1 MLKIMCCGRA
11 IDCVILPCKTGKSPA
26 CRKQAR
32 DDINGSEFITLTITN
47 NKAMRKK
54 LFSLVALAAAI
65 ASTTF
70 AQPAPQLRADNID
83 QVLGAMTLEEKATLV
98 VGTGMGGF
106 SASPVIG
113 SSSSLVPGAAGTTA
127 SIPRLGIPSIVLSD
141 GPAGVR
147 INPERNYDHNKYY
160 ATHFPIG
167 TALACTWNPTL
178 VAQVGQAIG
187 QEASD
192 YGVEV
197 MLSPGVCL
205 MRNPLCGRNFE
216 YYSEDPVLSGNIAA
230 AYINGIQSQGV
241 GTSIKHFAFNNQE
254 TQRMGNDARVSQR
267 AARELYLKNFEIAI
281 EKAQPWTVMSSYN
294 LVNGT
299 LTSES
304 YDLLTAILRNDW
316 GFKGLVMTDWFG
328 GMDPVHRGGKSD
340 RPANIKAGN
349 DLIEPGSE
357 ADSKAIVEAV
367 KNGQLKEKDLDAC
380 VRRVLE
386 LVVKTKRFAGQKYS
400 NHPDLTA
407 HAQITRN
414 SAAEG
419 AVLLKNNGG
428 LPFTGNVK
436 NVALY
441 GCGSYDLVAGGT
453 GSGNVNRAYTISLV
467 EGLRTAGYNV
477 DETLINEYT
486 GYVNDYYK
494 KNPKPGPLELRV
506 PTLPSE
512 KDINIDANDVK
523 QNDIAVITLH
533 RISGEGQ
540 DRTIAQYNLEQ
551 NEKDLIKKVCDAYHR
566 AGKKVVVVLNIGG
579 AIETASWKDEPDAIL
594 VPWQSGQEIGNSIT
608 DLLSGKATPSGK
620 LSMTWPVKV
629 EDDPSTVNFPAN
641 TSGYDIN
648 NMTGDASKM
657 ADVKNVGYTDYDEDI
672 YVGYRYYD
680 TFNKNVS
687 YPFGYGLSYTTFA
700 YSNVK
705 AVDNGNTVTVTV
717 TVTNNGNRA
726 GKEVAECYVTAPK
739 GSVEKPAQELKAFAK
754 TRNLQPGESE
764 TLTMSIDKIQLASF
778 VTKQSAWVADA
789 GTYTF
794 KVGASS
800 RDIKG
805 TATLKLKSAKK
816 KVSNVLAPKQKLDL
830 LTQK

>member
-1 MLKIMCCGRA
+1 MKGI
-11 IDCVILPCKTGKSPA
+11 
-26 CRKQAR
+26 
-32 DDINGSEFITLTITN
+32 ITTC
-47 NKAMRKK
+47 A
-54 LFSLVALAAAI
+54 ALAV
-65 ASTTF
+65 SGMMM
-70 AQPAPQLRADNID
+70 AQPKLTANNID
-83 QVLGAMTLEEKATLV
+83 AVIKAMTLEEKATIV
-98 VGTGMGGF
+98 VGTGMAGF

-127 SIPRLGIPSIVLSD
+127 AIPRLGIPSIVLSD

-147 INPERNYDHNKYY
+147 INPERDYDHNKYY

-167 TALACTWNPTL
+167 TSLACSWNTTL
-178 VAQVGQAIG
+178 VSQIGTAIG

-230 AYINGIQSQGV
+230 AYISGIQSQGV
-241 GTSIKHFAFNNQE
+241 GTSIKHFCFNNQE

-281 EKAQPWTVMSSYN
+281 KKAQPWTVMSSYN

-299 LTSES
+299 MTSES
-304 YDLLTAILRNDW
+304 HDLLTNILRTDW
-316 GFKGLVMTDWFG
+316 GYKGLVMTDWFG
-328 GMDPVHRGGKSD
+328 GMDPVHRGGKTD
-340 RPANIKAGN
+340 RAANIHAGN
-349 DLIEPGSE
+349 DLIEPGLDQDR
-357 ADSKAIVEAV
+357 ADVVAAV
-367 KNGQLKEKDLDAC
+367 KNGTLSEKDLDVC

-386 LVVKTKRFAGQKYS
+386 LVVKTKRFAGVKY
-400 NHPDLTA
+400 NNKPDLTA
-407 HAQITRN
+407 HAQVTRQA
-414 SAAEG
+414 AAEG
-419 AVLLKNNGG
+419 SVLLKNNGG
-428 LPFTGNVK
+428 LPFNNVK

-467 EGLRTAGYNV
+467 EGMRNAGYTV
-477 DETLINEYT
+477 DLDLLNEYT
-486 GYVNDYYK
+486 PYINDYYK
-494 KNPKPGPLELRV
+494 KNPKPGPLDLKV

-512 KDINIDANDVK
+512 KEVNVTDAEVNR
-523 QNDIAVITLH
+523 NDIAVITLH
-533 RISGEGQ
+533 RISGEGA
-540 DRTIAQYNLEQ
+540 DRTIAQYNLED
-551 NEKDLIKKVCDAYHR
+551 NEKALIKNVCDAYHK

-594 VPWQSGQEIGNSIT
+594 VPWQCGQEIGNSIA

-629 EDDPSTVNFPAN
+629 EDDPSTANFPAN

-648 NMTGDASKM
+648 NMRGDASKVLN
-657 ADVKNVGYTDYDEDI
+657 VKNIGYTDYDEDI

-687 YPFGYGLSYTTFA
+687 YPFGYGLSYTTFS
-700 YSNVK
+700 YSGVK
-705 AVDNGNTVTVTV
+705 ATDNGNTVTVTA
-717 TVTNNGNRA
+717 TITNTGNKA
-726 GKEVAECYVTAPK
+726 GKEVAEVYVTAPK
-739 GSVEKPAQELKAFAK
+739 GKVEKPAQELKAFAK
-754 TRNLQPGESE
+754 TRTLQPGQSE
-764 TLTMSIDKIQLASF
+764 TLTMTIDKAELASF
-778 VTKQSAWVADA
+778 VTSKSAWVADA

-805 TATLKLKSAKK
+805 TAKLNLKGSTK
-816 KVSNVLAPKQKLDL
+816 KVTNSLAPKVKLNL

>member
-1 MLKIMCCGRA
+1 MKGI
-11 IDCVILPCKTGKSPA
+11 
-26 CRKQAR
+26 
-32 DDINGSEFITLTITN
+32 ITTC
-47 NKAMRKK
+47 A
-54 LFSLVALAAAI
+54 ALAV
-65 ASTTF
+65 SGMMM
-70 AQPAPQLRADNID
+70 AQPKLTANNID
-83 QVLGAMTLEEKATLV
+83 AVIKAMTLEEKATIV
-98 VGTGMGGF
+98 VGTGMAGF

-127 SIPRLGIPSIVLSD
+127 AIPRLGIPSIVLSD

-147 INPERNYDHNKYY
+147 INPERDYDHNKYY

-167 TALACTWNPTL
+167 TSLACSWNTTL
-178 VAQVGQAIG
+178 VSQIGTAIG

-230 AYINGIQSQGV
+230 AYISGIQSQGV
-241 GTSIKHFAFNNQE
+241 GTSIKHFCFNNQE

-281 EKAQPWTVMSSYN
+281 KKAQPWTVMSSYN

-299 LTSES
+299 MTSES
-304 YDLLTAILRNDW
+304 HDLLTNILRTDW
-316 GFKGLVMTDWFG
+316 GYKGLVMTDWFG
-328 GMDPVHRGGKSD
+328 GMDPVHRGGKTN
-340 RPANIKAGN
+340 RAANIHAGN
-349 DLIEPGSE
+349 DLIEPGLDQDR
-357 ADSKAIVEAV
+357 ADVVAAV
-367 KNGQLKEKDLDAC
+367 KNGTLSEKDLDVC

-386 LVVKTKRFAGQKYS
+386 LVVKTKRFAGVKY
-400 NHPDLTA
+400 NNKPDLTA
-407 HAQITRN
+407 HAQVTRQA
-414 SAAEG
+414 AAEG
-419 AVLLKNNGG
+419 SVLLKNNGG
-428 LPFTGNVK
+428 LPLNNVK

-467 EGLRTAGYNV
+467 EGMRNAGYTV
-477 DETLINEYT
+477 DLDLLNEYT
-486 GYVNDYYK
+486 PYINDYYK
-494 KNPKPGPLELRV
+494 KNPKPGPLDLKV

-512 KDINIDANDVK
+512 KEVNVTDAEVNR
-523 QNDIAVITLH
+523 NDIAVITLH
-533 RISGEGQ
+533 RISGEGA
-540 DRTIAQYNLEQ
+540 DRTIAQYNLED
-551 NEKDLIKKVCDAYHR
+551 NEKALIKNVCDAYHK

-594 VPWQSGQEIGNSIT
+594 VPWQCGQEIGNSIA

-629 EDDPSTVNFPAN
+629 EDDPSTANFPAN

-648 NMTGDASKM
+648 NMRGDGSKVVN
-657 ADVKNVGYTDYDEDI
+657 VKNIGYTDYDEDI

-680 TFNKNVS
+680 SFNKNVS
-687 YPFGYGLSYTTFA
+687 YPFGYGLSYTTFS
-700 YSNVK
+700 YSGVK
-705 AVDNGNTVTVTV
+705 STDNGNTVTVTA
-717 TVTNNGNRA
+717 TITNTGNKA
-726 GKEVAECYVTAPK
+726 GKEVAEVYVTAPK
-739 GSVEKPAQELKAFAK
+739 GKVEKPAQELKAFAK
-754 TRNLQPGESE
+754 TRTLQPGQSE
-764 TLTMSIDKIQLASF
+764 TLTMTIDKAELASF
-778 VTKQSAWVADA
+778 VTSKSAWVADA

-805 TATLKLKSAKK
+805 TAKLNLKGSTK
-816 KVSNVLAPKQKLDL
+816 KVTNTLAPKVKLNL

>member
-1 MLKIMCCGRA
+1 MKGI
-11 IDCVILPCKTGKSPA
+11 
-26 CRKQAR
+26 
-32 DDINGSEFITLTITN
+32 ITTC
-47 NKAMRKK
+47 A
-54 LFSLVALAAAI
+54 ALAV
-65 ASTTF
+65 SGMMM
-70 AQPAPQLRADNID
+70 AQPKLTANNID
-83 QVLGAMTLEEKATLV
+83 AVIKAMTLEEKATIV
-98 VGTGMGGF
+98 VGTGMAGF

-127 SIPRLGIPSIVLSD
+127 AIPRLGIPSIVLSD

-147 INPERNYDHNKYY
+147 INPERDYDHNKYY

-167 TALACTWNPTL
+167 TSLACSWNTTL
-178 VAQVGQAIG
+178 VSQIGTAIG

-230 AYINGIQSQGV
+230 AYISGIQSQGV
-241 GTSIKHFAFNNQE
+241 GTSIKHFCFNNQE

-281 EKAQPWTVMSSYN
+281 KKAQPWTVMSSYN

-299 LTSES
+299 MTSES
-304 YDLLTAILRNDW
+304 HDLLTNILRTDW
-316 GFKGLVMTDWFG
+316 GYKGLVMTDWFG
-328 GMDPVHRGGKSD
+328 GMDPVHRGGKTN
-340 RPANIKAGN
+340 RAANIHAGN
-349 DLIEPGSE
+349 DLIEPGLDQDR
-357 ADSKAIVEAV
+357 ADVVAAV
-367 KNGQLKEKDLDAC
+367 KNGTLSEKDLDVC

-386 LVVKTKRFAGQKYS
+386 LVVKTKRFAGVKY
-400 NHPDLTA
+400 NNKPDLTA
-407 HAQITRN
+407 HAQVTRQA
-414 SAAEG
+414 AAEG
-419 AVLLKNNGG
+419 SVLLKNNGG
-428 LPFTGNVK
+428 LPFNNVK

-467 EGLRTAGYNV
+467 EGMRNAGYTV
-477 DETLINEYT
+477 DLDLLNEYT
-486 GYVNDYYK
+486 PYINDYYK
-494 KNPKPGPLELRV
+494 KNPKPGPLDLKV

-512 KDINIDANDVK
+512 KEVNVTDAEVNR
-523 QNDIAVITLH
+523 NDIAVITLH
-533 RISGEGQ
+533 RISGEGA
-540 DRTIAQYNLEQ
+540 DRTIAQYNLED
-551 NEKDLIKKVCDAYHR
+551 NEKALIKNVCDAYHK

-594 VPWQSGQEIGNSIT
+594 VPWQCGQEIGNSIA

-629 EDDPSTVNFPAN
+629 EDDPSTANFPAN

-648 NMTGDASKM
+648 NMRGDASKVLN
-657 ADVKNVGYTDYDEDI
+657 VKNIGYTDYDEDI

-687 YPFGYGLSYTTFA
+687 YPFGYGLSYTTFS
-700 YSNVK
+700 YSGVK
-705 AVDNGNTVTVTV
+705 ATDNGNTVTVTA
-717 TVTNNGNRA
+717 TITNTGNKA
-726 GKEVAECYVTAPK
+726 GKEVAEVYVTAPK
-739 GSVEKPAQELKAFAK
+739 GKVEKPAQELKAFAK
-754 TRNLQPGESE
+754 TRTLQPGQSE
-764 TLTMSIDKIQLASF
+764 TLTMTIDKAELASF
-778 VTKQSAWVADA
+778 VTSKSAWVADA

-805 TATLKLKSAKK
+805 TAKLNLKGSTK
-816 KVSNVLAPKQKLDL
+816 KVTNSLAPKVKLNL

>member
-1 MLKIMCCGRA
+1 MKGI
-11 IDCVILPCKTGKSPA
+11 
-26 CRKQAR
+26 
-32 DDINGSEFITLTITN
+32 ITTC
-47 NKAMRKK
+47 A
-54 LFSLVALAAAI
+54 ALAV
-65 ASTTF
+65 SGMMM
-70 AQPAPQLRADNID
+70 AQPKLTANNID
-83 QVLGAMTLEEKATLV
+83 AVIKAMTLEEKATIV
-98 VGTGMGGF
+98 VGTGMAGF

-127 SIPRLGIPSIVLSD
+127 AIPRLGIPSIVLSD

-147 INPERNYDHNKYY
+147 INPERDYDHNKYY

-167 TALACTWNPTL
+167 TSLACSWNTTL
-178 VAQVGQAIG
+178 VSQIGTAIG

-230 AYINGIQSQGV
+230 AYISGIQSQGV
-241 GTSIKHFAFNNQE
+241 GTSIKHFCFNNQE

-281 EKAQPWTVMSSYN
+281 KKAQPWTVMSSYN

-299 LTSES
+299 MTSES
-304 YDLLTAILRNDW
+304 HDLLTNILRTDW
-316 GFKGLVMTDWFG
+316 GYKGLVMTDWFG
-328 GMDPVHRGGKSD
+328 GMDPVHRGGKTN
-340 RPANIKAGN
+340 RAANIHAGN
-349 DLIEPGSE
+349 DLIEPGLDQDR
-357 ADSKAIVEAV
+357 ADVVAAV
-367 KNGQLKEKDLDAC
+367 KNGTLSEKDLDVC

-386 LVVKTKRFAGQKYS
+386 LVVKTKRFAGVKY
-400 NHPDLTA
+400 NNKPDLTA
-407 HAQITRN
+407 HAQVTRQA
-414 SAAEG
+414 AAEG
-419 AVLLKNNGG
+419 SVLLKNNGG
-428 LPFTGNVK
+428 LPFNNVK

-467 EGLRTAGYNV
+467 EGMRNAGYTV
-477 DETLINEYT
+477 DLDLLNEYT
-486 GYVNDYYK
+486 PYINDYYK
-494 KNPKPGPLELRV
+494 KNPKPGPLDLKV

-512 KDINIDANDVK
+512 KEVNVTDAEVNR
-523 QNDIAVITLH
+523 NDIAVITLH
-533 RISGEGQ
+533 RISGEGA
-540 DRTIAQYNLEQ
+540 DRTIAQYNLED
-551 NEKDLIKKVCDAYHR
+551 NEKALIKNVCNAYHK

-594 VPWQSGQEIGNSIT
+594 VPWQCGQEIGNSIA

-629 EDDPSTVNFPAN
+629 EDDPSTANFPAN

-648 NMTGDASKM
+648 NMRGDASKVLN
-657 ADVKNVGYTDYDEDI
+657 VKNIGYTDYDEDI

-687 YPFGYGLSYTTFA
+687 YPFGYGLSYTTFS
-700 YSNVK
+700 YSGVK
-705 AVDNGNTVTVTV
+705 ATDNGNTVTVTA
-717 TVTNNGNRA
+717 TITNTGNKA
-726 GKEVAECYVTAPK
+726 GKEVAEVYVTAPK
-739 GSVEKPAQELKAFAK
+739 GKVEKPAQELKAFAK
-754 TRNLQPGESE
+754 TRTLQPGQSE
-764 TLTMSIDKIQLASF
+764 TLTMTIDKAELASF
-778 VTKQSAWVADA
+778 VTSKSAWVADA

-805 TATLKLKSAKK
+805 TAKLNLKGSTK
-816 KVSNVLAPKQKLDL
+816 KVTNSLAPKVKLNL

>member
-1 MLKIMCCGRA
+1 MKGI
-11 IDCVILPCKTGKSPA
+11 ITA
-26 CRKQAR
+26 CA
-32 DDINGSEFITLTITN
+32 
-47 NKAMRKK
+47 
-54 LFSLVALAAAI
+54 ALAV
-65 ASTTF
+65 SGMMM
-70 AQPAPQLRADNID
+70 AQPKLTANNID
-83 QVLGAMTLEEKATLV
+83 AVIKAMTLEEKATIV
-98 VGTGMGGF
+98 VGTGMAGF
-106 SASPVIG
+106 SNSPVIG

-127 SIPRLGIPSIVLSD
+127 AIPRLGIPSIVLSD

-167 TALACTWNPTL
+167 TALACSWNTTL
-178 VAQVGQAIG
+178 VSEVGKAIG
-187 QEASD
+187 EEASA

-230 AYINGIQSQGV
+230 AYISGIQSQGV

-281 EKAQPWTVMSSYN
+281 TKAQPWTVMSSYN

-304 YDLLTAILRNDW
+304 HDLLTSVLRNDW

-328 GMDPVHRGGKSD
+328 GMDPVRRGGKTD
-340 RPANIKAGN
+340 RAANIHAGN
-349 DLIEPGSE
+349 DLIEPGLDQDR
-357 ADSKAIVEAV
+357 ADIVAAV
-367 KNGQLKEKDLDAC
+367 KSGKLSVKDLDTC

-386 LVVKTKRFAGQKYS
+386 LVVKTKRFQGYKYD
-400 NHPDLTA
+400 NKPDLTA
-407 HAQITRN
+407 HAQVTRQG
-414 SAAEG
+414 AAEG
-419 AVLLKNNGG
+419 SVLLKNNAA
-428 LPFTGNVK
+428 LPFTHVK

-467 EGLRTAGYNV
+467 EGMRNAGYNV
-477 DETLINEYT
+477 DVDLINEYT
-486 GYVNDYYK
+486 PYIEDYYK
-494 KNPKPGPLELRV
+494 KNPKPGPLDLKV

-512 KDINIDANDVK
+512 KDVK
-523 QNDIAVITLH
+523 VTDEEVSRNDIAVITLH

-540 DRTIAQYNLEQ
+540 DRTIAQYNLED
-551 NEKDLIKKVCDAYHR
+551 NEKALIKNVCDAYHK

-579 AIETASWKDEPDAIL
+579 AIETASWKNEPDAIL
-594 VPWQSGQEIGNSIT
+594 VPWQCGQEIGNSIA
-608 DLLSGKATPSGK
+608 DLLSGKSTPSGK

-629 EDDPSTVNFPAN
+629 EDDPSTANFPAN

-648 NMTGDASKM
+648 GFSRDASKF
-657 ADVKNVGYTDYDEDI
+657 ADVKNIGYTDYDEDI

-680 TFNKNVS
+680 TFKKNVS
-687 YPFGYGLSYTTFA
+687 YPFGYGLSYTTFS
-700 YSNVK
+700 YSGVK
-705 AVDNGNTVTVTV
+705 AADNGNTVTVTA
-717 TVTNNGNRA
+717 TITNTGKRA
-726 GKEVAECYVTAPK
+726 GKEVAEVYVTAPK
-739 GSVEKPAQELKAFAK
+739 GKVEKPAQELKAFAK
-754 TRNLQPGESE
+754 TRTLQPGESE
-764 TLTMSIDKIQLASF
+764 TLTMTIDKIQLASF
-778 VTKQSAWVADA
+778 VTAQSAWVADA

-805 TATLKLKSAKK
+805 TATLNLKGLKK
-816 KVSNVLAPKQKLDL
+816 KVSNALAPKTKLHLLSQK
-830 LTQK
+830 

>member
-1 MLKIMCCGRA
+1 MKGI
-11 IDCVILPCKTGKSPA
+11 
-26 CRKQAR
+26 
-32 DDINGSEFITLTITN
+32 ITTC
-47 NKAMRKK
+47 A
-54 LFSLVALAAAI
+54 ALAV
-65 ASTTF
+65 SGMMM
-70 AQPAPQLRADNID
+70 AQPKLTANNID
-83 QVLGAMTLEEKATLV
+83 AVIKAMTLEEKATIV
-98 VGTGMGGF
+98 VGTGMAGF

-127 SIPRLGIPSIVLSD
+127 AIPRLGIPSIVLSD

-147 INPERNYDHNKYY
+147 INPERDYDHNKYY

-167 TALACTWNPTL
+167 TSLACSWNTTL
-178 VAQVGQAIG
+178 VSQIGTAIG

-230 AYINGIQSQGV
+230 AYISGIQSQGV
-241 GTSIKHFAFNNQE
+241 GTSIKHFCFNNQE

-281 EKAQPWTVMSSYN
+281 KKAQPWTVMSSYN

-299 LTSES
+299 MTSES
-304 YDLLTAILRNDW
+304 HDLLTNILRTDW
-316 GFKGLVMTDWFG
+316 GYKGLVMTDWFG
-328 GMDPVHRGGKSD
+328 GMDPVHRGGKTN
-340 RPANIKAGN
+340 RAANIHAGN
-349 DLIEPGSE
+349 DLIEPGLDQDR
-357 ADSKAIVEAV
+357 ADVVAAV
-367 KNGQLKEKDLDAC
+367 KNGTLSEKDLDVC

-386 LVVKTKRFAGQKYS
+386 LVVKTKRFAGVKY
-400 NHPDLTA
+400 NNKPDLTA
-407 HAQITRN
+407 HAQVTRQA
-414 SAAEG
+414 AAEG
-419 AVLLKNNGG
+419 SVLLKNNGG
-428 LPFTGNVK
+428 LPLNNVK

-467 EGLRTAGYNV
+467 EGMRNAGYTV
-477 DETLINEYT
+477 DLDLLNEYT
-486 GYVNDYYK
+486 PYINDYYK
-494 KNPKPGPLELRV
+494 KNPKPGPLDLKV

-512 KDINIDANDVK
+512 KEVNVTDAEVNR
-523 QNDIAVITLH
+523 NDIAVITLH
-533 RISGEGQ
+533 RISGEGA
-540 DRTIAQYNLEQ
+540 DRTIAQYNLED
-551 NEKDLIKKVCDAYHR
+551 NEKALIKNVCDAYHK

-594 VPWQSGQEIGNSIT
+594 VPWQCGQEIGNSIA

-629 EDDPSTVNFPAN
+629 EDDPSTANFPAN

-648 NMTGDASKM
+648 NMRGDASKVLN
-657 ADVKNVGYTDYDEDI
+657 VKNIGYTDYDEDI

-687 YPFGYGLSYTTFA
+687 YPFGYGLSYTTFS
-700 YSNVK
+700 YSGVK
-705 AVDNGNTVTVTV
+705 ATDNGNTVTVTA
-717 TVTNNGNRA
+717 TITNTGNKA
-726 GKEVAECYVTAPK
+726 GKEVAEVYVTAPK
-739 GSVEKPAQELKAFAK
+739 GKVEKPAQELKAFAK
-754 TRNLQPGESE
+754 TRTLRPGQSE
-764 TLTMSIDKIQLASF
+764 TLTMTIDKAELASF
-778 VTKQSAWVADA
+778 VTSKSAWVADA

-805 TATLKLKSAKK
+805 TAKLNLKGSTK
-816 KVSNVLAPKQKLDL
+816 KVTNSLAPKVKLNL

>member
-1 MLKIMCCGRA
+1 MKGI
-11 IDCVILPCKTGKSPA
+11 ITA
-26 CRKQAR
+26 CA
-32 DDINGSEFITLTITN
+32 
-47 NKAMRKK
+47 
-54 LFSLVALAAAI
+54 ALAV
-65 ASTTF
+65 SGMMM
-70 AQPAPQLRADNID
+70 AQPKLTANNID
-83 QVLGAMTLEEKATLV
+83 AVIKAMTLEEKATMV
-98 VGTGMGGF
+98 VGTGMAGF
-106 SASPVIG
+106 SISPVIG

-127 SIPRLGIPSIVLSD
+127 AIPRLGIPSIVLSD

-167 TALACTWNPTL
+167 TALACSWNTSL
-178 VAQVGQAIG
+178 VGEIGKAIG
-187 QEASD
+187 EEASA

-230 AYINGIQSQGV
+230 AYISGIQSQGV

-281 EKAQPWTVMSSYN
+281 TKAQPWTVMSSYN

-299 LTSES
+299 LTSER
-304 YDLLTAILRNDW
+304 YDLLTTILRNDW
-316 GFKGLVMTDWFG
+316 GYKGLVMTDWFG
-328 GMDPVHRGGKSD
+328 GMDPVRRGGKAD
-340 RPANIKAGN
+340 RAANIHAGN
-349 DLIEPGSE
+349 DLIEPGLDQDR
-357 ADSKAIVEAV
+357 ADIVAAV
-367 KNGQLKEKDLDAC
+367 KSGKLAVKDLDTC

-386 LVVKTKRFAGQKYS
+386 LVVKTKRFQGYKYD
-400 NHPDLTA
+400 NKPDLAA
-407 HAQITRN
+407 HAQVTRQG
-414 SAAEG
+414 AAEG
-419 AVLLKNNGG
+419 SVLLKNNAA
-428 LPFTGNVK
+428 LPFTHVK

-467 EGLRTAGYNV
+467 EGMRNAGYNV
-477 DETLINEYT
+477 DAGLINEYT
-486 GYVNDYYK
+486 PYIEDYYK
-494 KNPKPGPLELRV
+494 KNPKPGPLDLRV

-512 KDINIDANDVK
+512 KDVK
-523 QNDIAVITLH
+523 VTDEEVSRNDIAVITLH

-540 DRTIAQYNLEQ
+540 DRTIAQYNLED
-551 NEKDLIKKVCDAYHR
+551 NEKALIKNVCDAYHK

-579 AIETASWKDEPDAIL
+579 AIETASWKNEPDAIL
-594 VPWQSGQEIGNSIT
+594 VPWQCGQEIGNSIA
-608 DLLSGKATPSGK
+608 DLLSGKSTPSGK

-629 EDDPSTVNFPAN
+629 EDDPSTANFPAN

-648 NMTGDASKM
+648 GFSRDASKF
-657 ADVKNVGYTDYDEDI
+657 ADVKNIGYTDYDEDI

-680 TFNKNVS
+680 TFKKNVS
-687 YPFGYGLSYTTFA
+687 YPFGYGLSYTTFG
-700 YSNVK
+700 YSDVK
-705 AVDNGNTVTVTV
+705 AADNGNDVIVTVTI
-717 TVTNNGNRA
+717 TNTGKQA
-726 GKEVAECYVTAPK
+726 GKEVAEVYVTAPK
-739 GSVEKPAQELKAFAK
+739 GKVEKPAQELKAFAK
-754 TRNLQPGESE
+754 TRTLQPGESQ
-764 TLTMSIDKIQLASF
+764 TLTMTIDKIQLASF
-778 VTKQSAWVADA
+778 VTAQSAWVADA

-805 TATLKLKSAKK
+805 TATLILKTLKK
-816 KVSNVLAPKQKLDL
+816 KVSNALAPKVKLNL

>member
-1 MLKIMCCGRA
+1 MKGI
-11 IDCVILPCKTGKSPA
+11 ITA
-26 CRKQAR
+26 CA
-32 DDINGSEFITLTITN
+32 
-47 NKAMRKK
+47 
-54 LFSLVALAAAI
+54 ALAV
-65 ASTTF
+65 SGMMM
-70 AQPAPQLRADNID
+70 AQPKLTANNID
-83 QVLGAMTLEEKATLV
+83 AVIKAMTLEEKATMV
-98 VGTGMGGF
+98 VGTGMAGF
-106 SASPVIG
+106 SNSPVIG

-127 SIPRLGIPSIVLSD
+127 AIPRLGIPSIVLSD

-167 TALACTWNPTL
+167 TALACSWNTSL
-178 VAQVGQAIG
+178 VGEIGKAIG
-187 QEASD
+187 EEASA

-230 AYINGIQSQGV
+230 AYISGIQSQGV

-281 EKAQPWTVMSSYN
+281 TKAQPWTVMSSYN

-299 LTSES
+299 LTSER
-304 YDLLTAILRNDW
+304 YDLLTSVLRNDW

-328 GMDPVHRGGKSD
+328 GMDPVRRGGKTD
-340 RPANIKAGN
+340 RAANIHAGN
-349 DLIEPGSE
+349 DLLEPGLDQDR
-357 ADSKAIVEAV
+357 ADIVAAV
-367 KNGQLKEKDLDAC
+367 KSGKLAEKDLDTC

-386 LVVKTKRFAGQKYS
+386 LVVKTKRFQGYKY
-400 NHPDLTA
+400 NNKPDLAA
-407 HAQITRN
+407 HAQVTRQG
-414 SAAEG
+414 AAEG
-419 AVLLKNNGG
+419 SVLLKNNAA
-428 LPFTGNVK
+428 LPFNNVK

-467 EGLRTAGYNV
+467 EGMRNAGYNV
-477 DETLINEYT
+477 DVDLINEYT
-486 GYVNDYYK
+486 PYIEDYYK
-494 KNPKPGPLELRV
+494 KNPKPGPLDLKV

-512 KDINIDANDVK
+512 KDVK
-523 QNDIAVITLH
+523 VTDEEVSRNDIAVITLH

-540 DRTIAQYNLEQ
+540 DRTIAQYNLED
-551 NEKDLIKKVCDAYHR
+551 NEKALIKNVCDAYHKS
-566 AGKKVVVVLNIGG
+566 GKKVVVVLNIGG
-579 AIETASWKDEPDAIL
+579 AIETASWKNEPDAIL
-594 VPWQSGQEIGNSIT
+594 VPWQCGQEIGNSIA
-608 DLLSGKATPSGK
+608 DLLSGKSTPSGK

-648 NMTGDASKM
+648 GFSRDASKFT
-657 ADVKNVGYTDYDEDI
+657 DVKNIGYTDYDEDI

-680 TFNKNVS
+680 TFKKNVS
-687 YPFGYGLSYTTFA
+687 YPFGYGLSYTTFS
-700 YSNVK
+700 YSGVK
-705 AVDNGNTVTVTV
+705 AADNGNSVTVTA
-717 TVTNNGNRA
+717 TITNTGNRA
-726 GKEVAECYVTAPK
+726 GKEVAEVYVTAPK
-739 GSVEKPAQELKAFAK
+739 GKVEKPAQELKAFAK
-754 TRNLQPGESE
+754 TCVLQPGESQ
-764 TLTMSIDKIQLASF
+764 TLTMTIDKVQLASF
-778 VTKQSAWVADA
+778 VTAQSAWVADA

-805 TATLKLKSAKK
+805 TATLNLKGLKK
-816 KVSNVLAPKQKLDL
+816 KVSNALAPKVKLNL

>member
-1 MLKIMCCGRA
+1 MKGI
-11 IDCVILPCKTGKSPA
+11 
-26 CRKQAR
+26 
-32 DDINGSEFITLTITN
+32 ITTC
-47 NKAMRKK
+47 A
-54 LFSLVALAAAI
+54 ALAV
-65 ASTTF
+65 SGMMM
-70 AQPAPQLRADNID
+70 AQPKLTANNID
-83 QVLGAMTLEEKATLV
+83 AVIKAMTLEEKATIV
-98 VGTGMGGF
+98 VGTGMAGF

-127 SIPRLGIPSIVLSD
+127 AIPRLGIPSIVLSD

-147 INPERNYDHNKYY
+147 INPERDYDHNKYY

-167 TALACTWNPTL
+167 TSLACSWNTTL
-178 VAQVGQAIG
+178 VSQIGTAIG

-230 AYINGIQSQGV
+230 AYISGIQSQGV
-241 GTSIKHFAFNNQE
+241 GTSIKHFCFNNQE

-281 EKAQPWTVMSSYN
+281 KKAQPWTVMSSYN

-299 LTSES
+299 MTSES
-304 YDLLTAILRNDW
+304 HDLLTNILRTDW
-316 GFKGLVMTDWFG
+316 GYKGLVMTDWFG
-328 GMDPVHRGGKSD
+328 GMDPVHRGGKTN
-340 RPANIKAGN
+340 RAANIHAGN
-349 DLIEPGSE
+349 DLIEPGLDQDR
-357 ADSKAIVEAV
+357 ADVVAAV
-367 KNGQLKEKDLDAC
+367 KNGTLSEKDLDVC

-386 LVVKTKRFAGQKYS
+386 LVVKTKRFAGVKY
-400 NHPDLTA
+400 NNKPDLTA
-407 HAQITRN
+407 HAQVTRQA
-414 SAAEG
+414 AAEG
-419 AVLLKNNGG
+419 SVLLKNNGG
-428 LPFTGNVK
+428 LPLNNVK

-467 EGLRTAGYNV
+467 EGMRNAGYTV
-477 DETLINEYT
+477 DLDLLNEYT
-486 GYVNDYYK
+486 PYINDYYK
-494 KNPKPGPLELRV
+494 KNPKPGPLDLKV

-512 KDINIDANDVK
+512 KEVNVTDAEVNR
-523 QNDIAVITLH
+523 NDIAVITLH
-533 RISGEGQ
+533 RISGEGA
-540 DRTIAQYNLEQ
+540 DRTIAQYNLED
-551 NEKDLIKKVCDAYHR
+551 NEKALIKNVCNAYHK

-594 VPWQSGQEIGNSIT
+594 VPWQCGQEIGNSIA

-629 EDDPSTVNFPAN
+629 EDDPSTANFPAN

-648 NMTGDASKM
+648 NMRGDASKVLN
-657 ADVKNVGYTDYDEDI
+657 VKNIGYTDYDEDI

-687 YPFGYGLSYTTFA
+687 YPFGYGLSYTTFS
-700 YSNVK
+700 YSGVK
-705 AVDNGNTVTVTV
+705 ATDNGNTVTVTA
-717 TVTNNGNRA
+717 TITNTGNKA
-726 GKEVAECYVTAPK
+726 GKEVAEVYVTAPK
-739 GSVEKPAQELKAFAK
+739 GKVEKPAQELKAFAK
-754 TRNLQPGESE
+754 TRTLQPGQSE
-764 TLTMSIDKIQLASF
+764 TLTMTIDKAELASF
-778 VTKQSAWVADA
+778 VTSKSAWVADA

-805 TATLKLKSAKK
+805 TAKLNLKGSTK
-816 KVSNVLAPKQKLDL
+816 KVTNSLAPKVKLNL